1 MSTYFLCGQRRNLKK
16 SNPRSLSPC
25 VCAGESPINVVPTAT
40 TVPNTDPVITLSGY
54 DKDRKSLPIFNNGHT
69 VGYSV
74 CPNSFDCGINAN
86 FGTWPSTLRG
96 ISPAQNDDY
105 FLLQMHFHWGSD
117 ATKGSEH
124 TARYLAHLT
133 PLPFS
138 PPPKACFITRICL
151 TTRLPVPFSFLL
163 LLQGLRHRARSRAS
177 CGVGEPA
184 QHHVDPHRPRVRPPP
199 CGEEALLS
207 EVASCEL
214 WKKNACTCLKP
225 VLPIFPRSRRFA
237 PNPPLKKD
245 KGNEKTC
252 LTLGSVPRFLLLLC
266 FWSREYAN
274 KHFV

>member
-105 FLLQMHFHWGSD
+105 FLLQMHWHWGSD

-124 TARYLAHLT
+124 TARSLAHLT

-138 PPPKACFITRICL
+138 PPKACFRHSDL
-151 TTRLPVPFSFLL
+151 SNHTTPATFFLFFCFPS
-163 LLQGLRHRARSRAS
+163 RFAETRARPSYIW
-177 CGVGEPA
+177 CG
-184 QHHVDPHRPRVRPPP
+184 
-199 CGEEALLS
+199 
-207 EVASCEL
+207 
-214 WKKNACTCLKP
+214 
-225 VLPIFPRSRRFA
+225 
-237 PNPPLKKD
+237 
-245 KGNEKTC
+245 
-252 LTLGSVPRFLLLLC
+252 
-266 FWSREYAN
+266 
-274 KHFV
+274 